1 MDETKRQ
8 SPTYH
13 LMELSLWPYLS
24 IQHCC
29 LLGSILNYRGRKQ
42 IVDDHFS
49 TAPDCCQ
56 RWPALTEDSPRNIN
70 TASASSSASDG
81 VLQQDHRGWYSS
93 LHSLNYHAP
102 RTGTVGTMTVA
113 ADQLTAMAAR
123 PTAPYCPYGW
133 PWPLGGGA
141 IGLYRPLS
149 PPIVHRCSP
158 WWLLVDSGL
167 LLHPL
172 VYFSEKWFLK
182 KIMNWPTTTKTQNT
196 VLSR

>member
-1 MDETKRQ
+1 MA
-8 SPTYH
+8 
-13 LMELSLWPYLS
+13 LS

-81 VLQQDHRGWYSS
+81 VLQQDHRIVDDIPHCIRRIIMQRGRERLVWWRS
-93 LHSLNYHAP
+93 P
-102 RTGTVGTMTVA
+102 
-113 ADQLTAMAAR
+113 LTNWRQWWPIR
-123 PTAPYCPYGW
+123 PHPIAHMGAHDRW
-133 PWPLGGGA
+133 GAA

-167 LLHPL
+167 LLHLL
-172 VYFSEKWFLK
+172 VYFSEKQFIK
-182 KIMNWPTTTKTQNT
+182 NIINWPTTTKTKNT
-196 VLSR
+196 WYSR